1 MGELIPLWGGR
12 GSLILLLNQ
21 RSLASWEIS
30 FFSAKGISLCVQ
42 WRCWSIWSPRSLPTQ
57 IFHSFM
63 LRKSYLLKLEI
74 TMVPIREDWLGIW
87 SYEGIWSHVW
97 ALLVAFISLLLHF
110 FLICPPEK
118 KEMTW
123 VSCIFHQFYYL
134 FHISDERF
142 EMSRE
147 RTVKWNAIWRFVSGF
162 IFHIVF
168 PPY

>member
-97 ALLVAFISLLLHF
+97 ALLVAFISLLFAL
-110 FLICPPEK
+110 LPNLP
-118 KEMTW
+118 
-123 VSCIFHQFYYL
+123 
-134 FHISDERF
+134 
-142 EMSRE
+142 SRE
-147 RTVKWNAIWRFVSGF
+147 ERNDLSFMYLPSVLLLVSYF
-162 IFHIVF
+162 WWKIRNE
-168 PPY
+168 